1 MSQGL
6 EEQQLE
12 EQIGKTVWQGRIGD
26 APLRI
31 DMLPSGRIAA
41 TWNIRGNER
50 RAVVDTIEQLQQ
62 RVLFQ
67 LMLGAGPAQDAIAL
81 EVAAQDAIALEVA
94 RAIAAAQVDLPD
106 PTQAPVVRRKK
117 RTRRPGPPRSRRRR
131 YPTPCPSQRKRRD
144 LEVPALFA
152 LRREAAYGRCSAAV
166 SAVNALSNPPP
177 L

>member
-1 MSQGL
+1 MLPWPVTADRRGACV
-6 EEQQLE
+6 E

-26 APLRI
+26 APLRV

-67 LMLGAGPAQDAIAL
+67 LMLGAGPAQDAIG
-81 EVAAQDAIALEVA
+81 LEVA

-106 PTQAPVVRRKK
+106 PTQAPAVRRKK

-131 YPTPCPSQRKRRD
+131 
-144 LEVPALFA
+144 
-152 LRREAAYGRCSAAV
+152 
-166 SAVNALSNPPP
+166 
-177 L
+177 